1 MAGSSLGFRH
11 GPKTKQKISEAHKG
25 KELTPET
32 KQKISEA
39 FSGDKNVNIGK
50 FLTPETRSLQS
61 EAHKGK
67 IICPKLVLE

>member
-50 FLTPETRSLQS
+50 FLTPETRFLQS